1 MKKLLTTHTVR
12 LLLAFL
18 CIVGSFTL
26 AKADTWTV
34 AGNLTSVFGTTWDP
48 SNTANDMTLSG
59 NVWTWTS
66 GTFTYSTDNKPAFK
80 VCKDHRWGTAYP
92 SDNYEV
98 NYASFNGKTCTL
110 TVTFNSTS
118 KAVNAT
124 LTETTP
130 TYLTNCTVALVGDG
144 VNRSIDN
151 ILKLTDK
158 GNGVFSTD
166 VTNANTSWFKLTIFP
181 TSNATISGWDGSS
194 GFNAHLYGKGSLSLG
209 DNTIDN
215 SQTDNLYLPEA
226 GDYTITVSEI
236 TTSNCK
242 ITLTKKTTPVTHT
255 YSIAGNDAEVF
266 GASWSTSE
274 TSTEMTETASGS
286 GIYTWTKNNVVY
298 PENNLEFKIIE
309 DHTTYKAP
317 SDNYVI
323 TDLLPNNTY
332 NLTITYD
339 ANTDAVSHSYTLVS
353 AATEAYYLVGDMNS
367 WAQLDANYAFTNNNG
382 TWTLATTNFSGEFK
396 IIDQNLQY
404 YTSGDT
410 FTKNNSTN
418 VTVTTSGNNMSI
430 ADAGNYTFTLN
441 VGASSKSLTITG
453 WPADPLYLRHWTD
466 NIANGSAVA
475 MTTSDGVNYTVSNVT
490 LAKGEYVVFS
500 TVGSGAWESG
510 TRYSYNGSN
519 DKTFAS
525 GTQET
530 ASAGGAKCYITPVA
544 GKWNFTFNLS
554 TGKWTPT
561 LAEATAQTWY
571 LKGDLTDWTSTSGTA
586 MSTSD
591 NITFTTTVNI
601 TSRTTSVSNVILIDG
616 VGSWDDVNANH
627 RYWNGGTTVTPS
639 PSGATT
645 NISKTTGSND
655 NIVLPKGL
663 KGTYTF
669 SFNSSTS
676 KLTITGP
683 APVEVKDWYLLSKF
697 DTGSWQ
703 LNNSSDKFTYDEETG
718 NYVLRK
724 TISTN
729 KNTNFILSQKVA
741 SGAENWSEINGS
753 RYNPASNTQ
762 ASLNT
767 ELSFGQHD
775 DGAWTLPWGYI
786 GTYTFTINAAGNKLT
801 ITGPAR
807 ADRNTGKMYIIG
819 NANAGVWQANHGVE
833 MTETATGSGI
843 FVAENVQLMSGSDFS
858 FTSKLGIKDDDWKTV
873 NLYRWY
879 AVSDNTFEVTDNMV
893 GNYAATPQTNGD
905 ELSLKDT
912 GDGTD
917 NGTGN
922 KNNFK
927 MKTSGSYRITV
938 NTNNKTVMFQ
948 QMYLDLY
955 MFGKGFHWGNQT
967 PNAWDPTSAIQ
978 MTTTDGKIYH
988 LDAVTFDEGDAVGF
1002 IFSTVRADNND
1013 NGGKQYVAKNGFFP
1027 SNSDN
1032 YAIRYDETQN
1042 DINEKLTMVAG
1053 STNDAEALTNFDQHR
1068 WFIWGEVAR
1077 SGKYNVV
1084 VDLENMTVMLK
1095 ENININEEMYIRL
1108 EQTSN
1113 VTNPGIR
1120 VWINDGA
1127 LTKFEGDWADG
1138 AEGTHM
1144 NEGNTNAGNVES
1156 QGKTYYLD
1164 GKTWFKCREYTSYDN
1179 RKWWEWE
1186 VGGDAFRIASIT
1198 FYRNG
1203 NKNDNPAD
1211 PNGDLNRRSGVLYY
1225 TWPPENDIEDHTS
1238 EYYIDHVKEAPE
1250 CATMIDDHY
1259 YVYFVNTPG
1268 WSTVYCYA
1276 WDSNKNPLISA
1287 FPGSQCM
1294 VVGYT
1299 DDGFAVY
1306 RYDFGLKSYW
1316 QNQDVAGIVFNS
1328 GPKEGQPNEADQQT
1342 GDFPFKN
1349 GGVFDYVGRVSLGRS
1364 LGTIIAKGVVN
1375 GPLYEV
1381 EDELTIVYYDPYESG
1396 SYTVPIYEDGEQVGT
1411 TTTEYTG
1418 AFYAKDNNTANR
1430 KSLNTEGKRD
1440 YVFDVTHFT
1449 AEKDWIDSNG
1459 KTHLAGSKGELLM
1472 QGKVHYD
1479 QSNWVKLVRAN
1490 DYASNST
1497 NANWN
1502 AATLV
1507 GKKIAGDNL
1516 GGQLVDNLNPTM
1528 IVETLPANAL
1538 SAASYSKNEYI
1549 MPHFN
1554 DNYTVNGGGKDDC
1567 DFFFVRPKANE
1578 VATITWAV
1586 YTGKDNDGN
1595 YQFYVPRT
1603 VVPLAENQNFAN
1615 GMFVHGNNYGLQGA
1629 INVKSWDL
1637 ATVKEN
1643 GEVQSNP
1650 NMDDDKV
1657 LTPGEAYT
1665 FDAIIRYKE
1674 TPTGGSSGA
1683 PAINRLKEVQ
1693 VNSDFNP
1700 DDSQFEIYPID
1711 IDVKKGIVTAIKD
1724 VKNDAAKTIK
1734 SVKVYDTM
1742 GVERREMQ
1750 GGINIVVTTYSDGTR
1765 SVQKILK

>member
-1 MKKLLTTHTVR
+1 M
-12 LLLAFL
+12 
-18 CIVGSFTL
+18 
-26 AKADTWTV
+26 
-34 AGNLTSVFGTTWDP
+34 
-48 SNTANDMTLSG
+48 
-59 NVWTWTS
+59 
-66 GTFTYSTDNKPAFK
+66 
-80 VCKDHRWGTAYP
+80 
-92 SDNYEV
+92 
-98 NYASFNGKTCTL
+98 
-110 TVTFNSTS
+110 
-118 KAVNAT
+118 
-124 LTETTP
+124 
-130 TYLTNCTVALVGDG
+130 
-144 VNRSIDN
+144 
-151 ILKLTDK
+151 
-158 GNGVFSTD
+158 
-166 VTNANTSWFKLTIFP
+166 
-181 TSNATISGWDGSS
+181 
-194 GFNAHLYGKGSLSLG
+194 
-209 DNTIDN
+209 
-215 SQTDNLYLPEA
+215 YLPEA

-236 TTSNCK
+236 TTSSCK

-323 TDLLPNNTY
+323 TDLLPYNTY
-332 NLTITYD
+332 NLTITYN

-367 WAQLDANYAFTNNNG
+367 WAKRDANYAFTNNNG

-404 YTSGDT
+404 YASGT
-410 FTKNNSTN
+410 AFTKNNSTN

-453 WPADPLYLRHWTD
+453 WPIDPLYLRHWTGNKIED
-466 NIANGSAVA
+466 GSAVA
-475 MTTSDGVNYTVSNVT
+475 MTTSDGVHYTVSDVT
-490 LAKGEYVVFS
+490 LASGEYVVFS
-500 TVGSGAWESG
+500 TVNAGEWNSG
-510 TRYSYNGSN
+510 TQWNCGESD
-519 DKTFAS
+519 DKTFTS
-525 GTQET
+525 GIEET
-530 ASAGGAKCYITPVA
+530 ASTSGSKAYKAPVA
-544 GKWNFTFNLS
+544 GTWSFTFDTNN
-554 TGKWTPT
+554 GKWTPT
-561 LAEATAQTWY
+561 L
-571 LKGDLTDWTSTSGTA
+571 
-586 MSTSD
+586 
-591 NITFTTTVNI
+591 
-601 TSRTTSVSNVILIDG
+601 
-616 VGSWDDVNANH
+616 
-627 RYWNGGTTVTPS
+627 
-639 PSGATT
+639 TT
-645 NISKTTGSND
+645 NRD
-655 NIVLPKGL
+655 
-663 KGTYTF
+663 
-669 SFNSSTS
+669 
-676 KLTITGP
+676 
-683 APVEVKDWYLLSKF
+683 
-697 DTGSWQ
+697 
-703 LNNSSDKFTYDEETG
+703 
-718 NYVLRK
+718 
-724 TISTN
+724 
-729 KNTNFILSQKVA
+729 
-741 SGAENWSEINGS
+741 
-753 RYNPASNTQ
+753 
-762 ASLNT
+762 
-767 ELSFGQHD
+767 
-775 DGAWTLPWGYI
+775 
-786 GTYTFTINAAGNKLT
+786 
-801 ITGPAR
+801 
-807 ADRNTGKMYIIG
+807 TGKMYIIG

-833 MTETATGSGI
+833 MTETETGSGI
-843 FVAENVQLMSGSDFS
+843 FVADNVQLMSGSDFS
-858 FTSKLGIKDDDWKTV
+858 FTSKLGINDTDWATV
-873 NLYRWY
+873 NLYRYY
-879 AVSDNTFEVTDNMV
+879 ADSDQTCEVFDNMV
-893 GNYAATPQTNGD
+893 GNYAATPPTNGV
-905 ELSLKDT
+905 EFSLKDT
-912 GDGTD
+912 GDGS
-917 NGTGN
+917 GN
-922 KNNFK
+922 TNNFK
-927 MKTSGSYRITV
+927 MKTSGSYRITL
-938 NTNNKTVMFQ
+938 NTNTHKVMFQ

-967 PNAWDPTSAIQ
+967 PSEWNPTSDGAIQ

-988 LDAVTFDEGDAVGF
+988 LDAVTFDDATDVGF
-1002 IFSTVRADNND
+1002 IFSKVVADNPD
-1013 NGGKQYVAKNGFFP
+1013 DGGRQYVAKNGFFP
-1027 SNSDN
+1027 SNSDS
-1032 YAIRYDETQN
+1032 YDICKNDTQN
-1042 DINEKLTMVAG
+1042 DINKQLTMVAG
-1053 STNDAEALTNFDQHR
+1053 STDDTKALANFNEHR
-1068 WFIWGEVAR
+1068 WFVWGEAAR

-1084 VDLENMTVMLK
+1084 VDIENMTVMLK
-1095 ENININEEMYIRL
+1095 ENITINNEMYIRL
-1108 EQTSN
+1108 EQTDN
-1113 VTNPGIR
+1113 VKQPGVKVWIEGGTITKLNGEWANGAEGSHMTGETNPG
-1120 VWINDGA
+1120 
-1127 LTKFEGDWADG
+1127 
-1138 AEGTHM
+1138 
-1144 NEGNTNAGNVES
+1144 NVTS
-1156 QGKTYYLD
+1156 QGKTYWLD

-1186 VGGDAFRIASIT
+1186 IGGDQFRIASIT

-1203 NKNDNPAD
+1203 DENDNPDD

-1225 TWPPENDIEDHTS
+1225 TWPNTDDIEDHTAD
-1238 EYYIDHVKEAPE
+1238 YYIDHVKEAPD

-1268 WSTVYCYA
+1268 WSTVYCHA
-1276 WDSNKNPLISA
+1276 WNSNNEALLPDAGNGTASGSW
-1287 FPGSQCM
+1287 PGDQCM

-1316 QNQDVAGIVFNS
+1316 QNMDVAGIIFNS
-1328 GPKEGQPNEADQQT
+1328 GENEQGVVGEQT

-1411 TTTEYTG
+1411 TTTNYTG
-1418 AFYAKDNNTANR
+1418 AFYAKDNNTANS
-1430 KSLNTEGKRD
+1430 KSLNTSGKRD

-1472 QGKVHYD
+1472 QGKVRYD

-1586 YTGKDNDGN
+1586 YTEKDNDGN

-1643 GEVQSNP
+1643 GEVKSNP
-1650 NMDDDKV
+1650 NMET
-1657 LTPGEAYT
+1657 LLQSGEAYT

-1693 VNSDFNP
+1693 VNDGFNP
-1700 DDSQFEIYPID
+1700 NSSQFEIYPIA
-1711 IDVKKGIVTAIKD
+1711 IDVQKGIVTAIKD

-1750 GGINIVVTTYSDGTR
+1750 GGVNIVVTTYSDGTR

>member
-18 CIVGSFTL
+18 CLVGSFTL
-26 AKADTWTV
+26 AKAWTV
-34 AGNLTSVFGTTWDP
+34 AGSSSVFGTNWDP
-48 SNTANDMTLSG
+48 SNTANDMTQISG
-59 NVWTWTS
+59 TSYYIWQKNVTSTGSISFKICQDHNWNVSYPSSDYNYTIQNTGLLTITFKEDDHAITVFEGSNVWRVAGEPESVFGAPAWNTDNNIMTLSNGVYTWTS
-66 GTFTYSTDNKPAFK
+66 GEFTYPSSGDFAFK
-80 VCKDHRWGTAYP
+80 ISTANWGASFPNDNISVTGGTAGQQY
-92 SDNYEV
+92 
-98 NYASFNGKTCTL
+98 TL
-110 TVTFNSTS
+110 TVTFNPSTF
-118 KAVNAT
+118 AVNYV
-124 LTETTP
+124 LNEVQTTP
-130 TYLTNCTVALVGDG
+130 DWYLLSWTTSNFDANRTATQMTTSDNGATYTTSIHLDANTNFVFCGSTPTAWDASIFYGPASYEEITGSQTGKVANTGGSCYYTSAAGTWDFTYTKASNTWSATFTADVTPAAYTVAV
-144 VNRSIDN
+144 I
-151 ILKLTDK
+151 
-158 GNGVFSTD
+158 GNGVGTGGTFPTD
-166 VTNANTSWFKLTIFP
+166 VIYLTYDSNTDSYSTTINNAALNWFKLSIVSPAGQTY
-181 TSNATISGWDGSS
+181 TGWGDDNS
-194 GFNAHLYGKGSLSLG
+194 GFNSGLYGSTSSLSSGANTLDKKGNNGYNGG
-209 DNTIDN
+209 DLQMPVTGTVTLTVSNISSTGC
-215 SQTDNLYLPEA
+215 TL
-226 GDYTITVSEI
+226 TITGG
-236 TTSNCK
+236 
-242 ITLTKKTTPVTHT
+242 TPVTHT
-255 YSIAGNDAEVF
+255 YTVAGTSSAFGTNWDYTDTDND
-266 GASWSTSE
+266 
-274 TSTEMTETASGS
+274 MTLDSNTGK
-286 GIYTWTKNNVVY
+286 YTWTNNSFTATG
-298 PENNLEFKIIE
+298 NSIEFKVFV
-309 DHTTYKAP
+309 DHNNATAYPASNYQLTTVAGY
-317 SDNYVI
+317 
-323 TDLLPNNTY
+323 TY
-332 NLTITYD
+332 SLTITYD
-339 ANTDAVSHSYTLVS
+339 PSNNDVSHELELVS
-353 AATEAYYLVGDMNS
+353 ATNKTWYLTNDFGGS
-367 WAQLDANYAFTNNNG
+367 WDTNN
-382 TWTLATTNFSGEFK
+382 SGA
-396 IIDQNLQY
+396 LM
-404 YTSGDT
+404 TA
-410 FTKNNSTN
+410 NSTN
-418 VTVTTSGNNMSI
+418 TVYTWTYNFTSLTNDVKYFVL
-430 ADAGNYTFTLN
+430 ADALSSNGWSDDNWKNNN
-441 VGASSKSLTITG
+441 V
-453 WPADPLYLRHWTD
+453 Y
-466 NIANGSAVA
+466 
-475 MTTSDGVNYTVSNVT
+475 
-490 LAKGEYVVFS
+490 
-500 TVGSGAWESG
+500 
-510 TRYSYNGSN
+510 
-519 DKTFAS
+519 
-525 GTQET
+525 
-530 ASAGGAKCYITPVA
+530 AG
-544 GKWNFTFNLS
+544 
-554 TGKWTPT
+554 
-561 LAEATAQTWY
+561 
-571 LKGDLTDWTSTSGTA
+571 
-586 MSTSD
+586 STSD
-591 NITFTTTVNI
+591 DTEIIPVP
-601 TSRTTSVSNVILIDG
+601 
-616 VGSWDDVNANH
+616 A
-627 RYWNGGTTVTPS
+627 
-639 PSGATT
+639 GA
-645 NISKTTGSND
+645 SAQLVKCAKSFK
-655 NIVLPKGL
+655 LPKGL

-669 SFNSSTS
+669 TYDVANKTM
-676 KLTITGP
+676 TVAGA
-683 APVEVKDWYLLSKF
+683 APFEVKDWYLLSQF

-729 KNTNFILSQKVA
+729 KETYFILSQKVA
-741 SGAENWSEINGS
+741 SGAEKWSDINGS
-753 RYNPASNTQ
+753 RYNPASNTE
-762 ASLNT
+762 ASLST
-767 ELSFGQHD
+767 ELDFGQNN

-807 ADRNTGKMYIIG
+807 ASRNTGKMYIIG

-833 MTETATGSGI
+833 MTETSTGSGI
-843 FVAENVQLMSGSDFS
+843 FVADNVQLMSGSDFS

-1002 IFSTVRADNND
+1002 IFSTVRANDNNES
-1013 NGGKQYVAKNGFFP
+1013 GKKYVAKNGFFP

-1042 DINEKLTMVAG
+1042 DINEQLTMVAG
-1053 STNDAEALTNFDQHR
+1053 STNDGEALTNFNEHR
-1068 WFIWGEVAR
+1068 WFVWGETAR

-1095 ENININEEMYIRL
+1095 ENININEEIVIRL
-1108 EQTSN
+1108 EQTDN
-1113 VTNPGIR
+1113 VTDPGIR

-1127 LTKFEGDWADG
+1127 LTKFEGDWANG

-1198 FYRNG
+1198 FYRKG

-1211 PNGDLNRRSGVLYY
+1211 PNGDLNRRAGVLYY

-1276 WDSNKNPLISA
+1276 WDSNKNPLISN

-1316 QNQDVAGIVFNS
+1316 QNMDVAGIVFNS

-1411 TTTEYTG
+1411 TTTNYTG

-1430 KSLNTEGKRD
+1430 KSLNTSGKRD
-1440 YVFDVTHFT
+1440 YVFMTHFKG
-1449 AEKDWIDSNG
+1449 EKDGVNY
-1459 KTHLAGSKGELLM
+1459 ELLM
-1472 QGKVHYD
+1472 PGRTRYD
-1479 QSNWVKLVRAN
+1479 QSNWVKLVCAN

-1538 SAASYSKNEYI
+1538 SAASYTKNDYI

-1554 DNYTVNGGGKDDC
+1554 DNYTVNGEG
-1567 DFFFVRPKANE
+1567 DFFFVQPKPQE

-1586 YTGKDNDGN
+1586 YTGKDGDN
-1595 YQFYVPRT
+1595 YQFYVPIT
-1603 VVPLAENQNFAN
+1603 GVPLDNSQYQGDLY
-1615 GMFVHGNNYGLQGA
+1615 GMFVHGNNFGLEGA
-1629 INVKSWDL
+1629 INVKGWNL
-1637 ATVKEN
+1637 ATVKNDGTVVSDPDMETLLN
-1643 GEVQSNP
+1643 EG
-1650 NMDDDKV
+1650 D
-1657 LTPGEAYT
+1657 AYT

-1683 PAINRLKEVQ
+1683 PAVNRLKEVQ
-1693 VNSDFNP
+1693 VNAGFDP
-1700 DDSQFEIYPID
+1700 DDSQFEIYPIA
-1711 IDVKKGIVTAIKD
+1711 IDVKSGIVTAIKD
-1724 VKNDAAKTIK
+1724 VKNDAAKTIQ

-1750 GGINIVVTTYSDGTR
+1750 GGVNIVVTTYSDGTR